1 MHCGS
6 HGCNGKETKVNPLSD
21 NAPYFIILSC
31 LTPDKFTRQGESAA
45 TQWVKHEMKSIIE
58 TKGRCHL
65 PKFLPYK
72 LGSASLT
79 SERVTPKLLLT
90 KRAGTSAVIKFAFSF
105 YVKKTK

>member
-6 HGCNGKETKVNPLSD
+6 HGCKGKETKVNPLSD
-21 NAPYFIILSC
+21 NAPYF
-31 LTPDKFTRQGESAA
+31 TRQGESAA
-45 TQWVKHEMKSIIE
+45 SQWVKHEMKSIIE
-58 TKGRCHL
+58 TKDYL

-79 SERVTPKLLLT
+79 SERVIPKLLLT